1 MRNGFLRTTLLAVV
15 LLGLASLCAV
25 LATGCTS
32 LQQSADF
39 AADKVTIATDNPSKL
54 NVSRKDGGTITV
66 DTVGATFTTRL
77 EQYDQ
82 SGQLTSAL
90 DSLGGGATSRELI
103 LPTTKGVAVMRS
115 GTDFTLKV
123 AKVTQ
128 NADGTFTAEGV
139 ELGSSVSDPTKAF
152 AVSLTEQV
160 KAFVALSADKKA
172 ARLAEVEAL
181 AKVGDTAAQSLLP
194 IIKVLSGVP

>member
-1 MRNGFLRTTLLAVV
+1 MKPIYLVILA
-15 LLGLASLCAV
+15 GTM
-25 LATGCTS
+25 TGCTS

-39 AADKVTIATDNPSKL
+39 TSEKVRIGTDNPSKL
-54 NVSRKDGGTITV
+54 NVARQGGGTITV
-66 DTVGATFTTRL
+66 DTVGPTFTTRL
-77 EQYDQ
+77 EQYDTA

-139 ELGSSVSDPTKAF
+139 ELGSSVSEPTKAF
-152 AVSLTEQV
+152 AANLALQIE
-160 KAFVALSADKKA
+160 AFKALSADKRA
-172 ARLAEVEAL
+172 ARIAEVEAL
-181 AKVGDTAAQSLLP
+181 SKAGDTMAPVLLTA
-194 IIKVLSGVP
+194 IKAIAGVP

>member
-1 MRNGFLRTTLLAVV
+1 MFPNTRKASMKMPLLI
-15 LLGLASLCAV
+15 LAV
-25 LATGCTS
+25 LAGTLAGCTS

-39 AADKVTIATDNPSKL
+39 TSEKVRIGTDNPSKL
-54 NVSRKDGGTITV
+54 NVARQGGGTITV
-66 DTVGATFTTRL
+66 DTVGPTFTTRL
-77 EQYDQ
+77 EQYDTA

-128 NADGTFTAEGV
+128 NADGTFTAENV
-139 ELGSSVSDPTKAF
+139 ELGSSVSEPTKAF
-152 AVSLTEQV
+152 AVNLTEQV
-160 KAFVALSADKKA
+160 KAFIALSADKKA

-181 AKVGDTAAQSLLP
+181 AKVGDTAAQALLP
-194 IIKVLSGVP
+194 IIKVLAGVP